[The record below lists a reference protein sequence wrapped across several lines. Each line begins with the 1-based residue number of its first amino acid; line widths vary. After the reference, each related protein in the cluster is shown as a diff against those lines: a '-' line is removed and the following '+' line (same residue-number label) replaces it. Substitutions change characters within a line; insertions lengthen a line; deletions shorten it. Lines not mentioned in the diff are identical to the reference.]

1 MLPPVIGTV
10 CDIIWLL
17 FGGRRVW
24 MPKFLDFAS
33 QTALPIDN
41 PAGTMAVEL
50 AVPTEFD
57 TSKVQPIKGLLRKG
71 EES

>member
-1 MLPPVIGTV
+1 
-10 CDIIWLL
+10 
-17 FGGRRVW
+17 